1 MARLDDALYRNSS
14 RFFVAFLVFVVWA
27 FWPSYFAR
35 LFEQPNVRFHAHGVA
50 LTLWCAM
57 LVVQAQLVKTN
68 RRRLHK
74 QLGKASY
81 VLAPAVILITLSF
94 VHYRVSG
101 GLRVIPLLPPSVLY
115 FLALTL
121 NALVAFAVLFG
132 LAIYYRRTPQVHGRF
147 MLATV
152 FPLFSP
158 VTDRLIAAHFQ
169 PLIGLVPQIDGSPV
183 LPVAGFALADLILL
197 GLSIW
202 DWRSKQRLR
211 AFPIALAILL
221 VYHASVLTLYKFD
234 FWQSFCRWF
243 LSQPLS

>member
-81 VLAPAVILITLSF
+81 VLAPALQQCTAQ
-94 VHYRVSG
+94 
-101 GLRVIPLLPPSVLY
+101 IPQSNMLWSVLESVRHLRY
-115 FLALTL
+115 LMLPKL
-121 NALVAFAVLFG
+121 LML
-132 LAIYYRRTPQVHGRF
+132 GR
-147 MLATV
+147 
-152 FPLFSP
+152 
-158 VTDRLIAAHFQ
+158 
-169 PLIGLVPQIDGSPV
+169 
-183 LPVAGFALADLILL
+183 
-197 GLSIW
+197 
-202 DWRSKQRLR
+202 
-211 AFPIALAILL
+211 
-221 VYHASVLTLYKFD
+221 
-234 FWQSFCRWF
+234 
-243 LSQPLS
+243 

>member
-14 RFFVAFLVFVVWA
+14 RFFAVFLVFVVWA

-35 LFEQPNVRFHAHGVA
+35 LFEQPSMWFHAHGVV

-57 LVVQAQLVKTN
+57 LVVQAQLVRTG

-74 QLGKASY
+74 QIGKISY
-81 VLAPAVILITLSF
+81 ALAPALVLVTMSF

-101 GLRVIPLLPPSVLY
+101 PLTVIPMLPASVLY

-121 NALVAFAVLFG
+121 NALVAFAVLYG
-132 LAIYYRRTPQVHGRF
+132 LAIYHRHTPPLHGRF
-147 MLATV
+147 MLATA

-158 VTDRLIAAHFQ
+158 VTDRLIAAHFR
-169 PLIGLVPQIDGSPV
+169 PLVGLVPQIDGSPV
-183 LPVAGFALADLILL
+183 LPVVGFALADTILL
-197 GLSIW
+197 GLTIW
-202 DWRSKQRLR
+202 DLRSRQRVR
-211 AFPIALAILL
+211 AFPIALGVLL
-221 VYHASVLTLYKFD
+221 LYHASVLTLYRFD

-243 LSQPLS
+243 LSLPLS